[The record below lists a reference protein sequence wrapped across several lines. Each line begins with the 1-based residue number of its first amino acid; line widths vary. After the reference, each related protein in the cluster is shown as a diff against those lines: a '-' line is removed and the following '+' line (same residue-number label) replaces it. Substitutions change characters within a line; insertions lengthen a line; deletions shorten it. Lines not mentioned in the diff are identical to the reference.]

1 MSTYFQMWGST
12 ITAKDPDSYTKTEGV
27 PIGKFSQGLPVIQGR
42 EMGTLTWVVMSLT
55 DYHDLYSRWNTN
67 KASSGTFTVPPHSG
81 DSWTSWRNVTA
92 FCDPPVAEYRG
103 NQVHNVSITI
113 HAGTQLA

>member
-12 ITAKDPDSYTKTEGV
+12 IEAPDPESYSKIEGT

-42 EMGTLTWVVMSLT
+42 ESHTCSWSVMKLS

-67 KASSGTFTVPPHSG
+67 KATRGTFVLLPHGG
-81 DSWTSWRNVTA
+81 DSWTTWRSITA
-92 FCDPPVAEYRG
+92 YCDPPTGEYRG
-103 NQVHNVSITI
+103 NQVHNVSVTI
-113 HAGTQLA
+113 RLATQLA